1 MARSDDST
9 EPELFGINQFRL
21 SGLSAE
27 HSAGLLTGRRTAPAV
42 VHRLVTDT
50 AGNPLAIL
58 EAARQLTPERLRGSA
73 PLPSVLPVGQRL
85 GAAFLSD
92 QAALSADARRALV
105 IAAASIDYAAGP
117 VMAALHAGRIDA
129 AAAL

>member
-27 HSAGLLTGRRTAPAV
+27 HAAGLLTARRTAPTV
-42 VHRLVTDT
+42 VERLVTDT

-58 EAARQLTPERLRGSA
+58 EAARQLAPEQLRGSA

-85 GAAFLSD
+85 GAAFLAD
-92 QAALSADARRALV
+92 QAALSAD
-105 IAAASIDYAAGP
+105 
-117 VMAALHAGRIDA
+117 GRWSSPRLPWIVLPA
-129 AAAL
+129 QWWPPCTPRISMPRQC